1 MSISLL
7 VYSKSNKIKLSLI
20 IMSATFEQVFVHPSQ
35 FPDQVYQDY
44 LVSFSGKQINHK
56 FHYDS
61 VKQSQK
67 WLKIHQEY
75 SPSKND
81 RDCVDTYKKCF
92 QKTAETLG
100 EFSSLQLIGLG
111 SGGGTKDSLLLSYLS
126 NQRREL
132 IYYPLDVSLS
142 LAIISAQKA
151 RNSFPELSIQPIVCD
166 LLHSDNLMLQI
177 QKRGEQERRIITF
190 FGMIPNFHPQEI
202 FPILN
207 NFLVEGDL
215 LLLSANLAPGSDYVQ
230 GIEKIMVQYDNNL
243 TKDWLITVLEDVG
256 VNQENGSIKFRIKDD
271 EENPDLKRVNADFEL
286 NNDVTFKLDNQLIEW
301 KSGDKIGLFF
311 SYRYTTAKLQ
321 KILSSYGINMLNYWE
336 AANQEEGVYLCQ
348 KSK

>member
-1 MSISLL
+1 
-7 VYSKSNKIKLSLI
+7 
-20 IMSATFEQVFVHPSQ
+20 MSAKFEQVFVHPSQ

-75 SPSKND
+75 SPSRND
-81 RDCVDTYKKCF
+81 RDAINTYEKCF
-92 QKTAETLG
+92 QKTAETLDK
-100 EFSSLQLIGLG
+100 FSSIQLIGLG

-151 RNSFPELSIQPIVCD
+151 RSSLTELSVQPIVCD
-166 LLHSDNLMLQI
+166 LLDADDLMFQI
-177 QKRGEQERRIITF
+177 QKRDEQERRIITF
-190 FGMIPNFHPQEI
+190 FGMIPNFYPQQI
-202 FPILN
+202 FPTLN
-207 NFLVEGDL
+207 NFLNEGDL

-230 GIEKIMVQYDNNL
+230 GIEKILPQYDNEL

-256 VNQENGSIKFRIKDD
+256 VNHENGNIQFGIKDD
-271 EENPDLKRVNADFEL
+271 EENPNLKRVNADFEL
-286 NNDVTFKLDNQLIEW
+286 NNDVSFKLDDELIEW

-311 SYRYTTAKLQ
+311 SYRYTTTKLQ
-321 KILSSYGINMLNYWE
+321 EILSSYGINILNYWE
-336 AANQEEGVYLCQ
+336 AANEEEGVYLCQ

>member
-1 MSISLL
+1 
-7 VYSKSNKIKLSLI
+7 
-20 IMSATFEQVFVHPSQ
+20 MSAKFEQVFVHPSQ

-75 SPSKND
+75 SPSRND
-81 RDCVDTYKKCF
+81 RDAINTYEKCF
-92 QKTAETLG
+92 QKTAETLDK
-100 EFSSLQLIGLG
+100 FSSIQLIGLG

-151 RNSFPELSIQPIVCD
+151 RSSLTELSVQPIVCD
-166 LLHSDNLMLQI
+166 LLHADDLMFQI
-177 QKRGEQERRIITF
+177 QKRDEQERRIITF
-190 FGMIPNFHPQEI
+190 FGMIPNFYPQQI
-202 FPILN
+202 FPTLN
-207 NFLVEGDL
+207 NFLNEGDL

-230 GIEKIMVQYDNNL
+230 GIEKILPQYDNEL

-256 VNQENGSIKFRIKDD
+256 VNHENGNIQFGIKDD
-271 EENPDLKRVNADFEL
+271 EENPNLKRVNADFEL
-286 NNDVTFKLDNQLIEW
+286 NNDVSFKLDDELIEW

-311 SYRYTTAKLQ
+311 SYRYTTTKLQ
-321 KILSSYGINMLNYWE
+321 EILSSYGINILNYSE
-336 AANQEEGVYLCQ
+336 SANQEEGVYLCQ
-348 KSK
+348 KGK

>member
-1 MSISLL
+1 
-7 VYSKSNKIKLSLI
+7 
-20 IMSATFEQVFVHPSQ
+20 MSATFEQVFVHPSQ

-75 SPSKND
+75 SPSRTNL
-81 RDCVDTYKKCF
+81 DCVDAYEKCF
-92 QKTAETLG
+92 QKTAETLDK
-100 EFSSLQLIGLG
+100 FSSLQLIGLG

-126 NQRREL
+126 NQQKREL

-151 RNSFPELSIQPIVCD
+151 RSSLTELSVQPIVCD
-166 LLHSDNLMLQI
+166 LLHADDLMLQI
-177 QKRGEQERRIITF
+177 QKRDEQERRIITF
-190 FGMIPNFHPQEI
+190 FGMIPNFYPQQI

-207 NFLVEGDL
+207 NFLTEGDL

-230 GIEKIMVQYDNNL
+230 GIEKILPQYNNDL
-243 TKDWLITVLEDVG
+243 TKDWLITVLEDIG
-256 VNQENGSIKFRIKDD
+256 VNRENGNIKFGIKDD
-271 EENPDLKRVNADFEL
+271 EENPNLKRVNADFEL
-286 NNDVTFKLDNQLIEW
+286 NNDVNFKLDEQLIEW
-301 KSGDKIGLFF
+301 KSGEKIGLFF

-321 KILSSYGINMLNYWE
+321 EILSSYGINILNYWE

-348 KSK
+348 KGRSSRVR

>member
-1 MSISLL
+1 
-7 VYSKSNKIKLSLI
+7 
-20 IMSATFEQVFVHPSQ
+20 MSAKFEQVFVHPSQ

-67 WLKIHQEY
+67 WLKIHQGY
-75 SPSKND
+75 SPSRTNQ
-81 RDCVDTYKKCF
+81 DCVDAYEKCF
-92 QKTAETLG
+92 QKTAETLDK
-100 EFSSLQLIGLG
+100 FSSLQLIGLG
-111 SGGGTKDSLLLSYLS
+111 SGGGTKDSLLLSHLS
-126 NQRREL
+126 NQQREL

-151 RNSFPELSIQPIVCD
+151 RSYLTELSVQPIVCD
-166 LLHSDNLMLQI
+166 LLHADDLMLHL
-177 QKRGEQERRIITF
+177 QKRNEQEIKIITF
-190 FGMIPNFHPQEI
+190 FGMIPNFPPQQI

-207 NFLVEGDL
+207 NFLTEGDL

-230 GIEKIMVQYDNNL
+230 GIEKIMPQYDNEL

-256 VNQENGSIKFRIKDD
+256 VNRENGNIKFGIKDD
-271 EENPDLKRVNADFEL
+271 PQNPNFKRVNADFEL
-286 NNDVTFKLDNQLIEW
+286 NNNVSFKLDEQLIEW
-301 KSGDKIGLFF
+301 KSGEKIGLFF

-321 KILSSYGINMLNYWE
+321 EILSSYGINILNYWE
-336 AANQEEGVYLCQ
+336 ATNQEEGVYLCQ
-348 KSK
+348 KGSME

>member
-1 MSISLL
+1 
-7 VYSKSNKIKLSLI
+7 
-20 IMSATFEQVFVHPSQ
+20 MSATFEQVFVHPSQ

-75 SPSKND
+75 SPSRTNL
-81 RDCVDTYKKCF
+81 DCVDAYEKCF
-92 QKTAETLG
+92 QKTAETLDK
-100 EFSSLQLIGLG
+100 FSSLQLIGLG

-126 NQRREL
+126 NQQKREL

-151 RNSFPELSIQPIVCD
+151 RSSLTELSVQPIVCD
-166 LLHSDNLMLQI
+166 LLHADDLMLQI
-177 QKRGEQERRIITF
+177 QKSDEQERRIITF
-190 FGMIPNFHPQEI
+190 FGMIPNFYPQQI

-207 NFLVEGDL
+207 NFLTEGDL

-230 GIEKIMVQYDNNL
+230 GIEKILPQYNNDL
-243 TKDWLITVLEDVG
+243 TKDWLITVLEDIG
-256 VNQENGSIKFRIKDD
+256 VNRENGNIKFGIKDD
-271 EENPDLKRVNADFEL
+271 EENPNLKRVNADFEL
-286 NNDVTFKLDNQLIEW
+286 NNDVNFKLDEQLIEW
-301 KSGDKIGLFF
+301 KSGEKIGLFF

-321 KILSSYGINMLNYWE
+321 EILSSYGINILNYWE

-348 KSK
+348 KGRSSRVR

>member
-1 MSISLL
+1 
-7 VYSKSNKIKLSLI
+7 
-20 IMSATFEQVFVHPSQ
+20 MSAKFEQVLVHPSQ

-75 SPSKND
+75 SPSRND
-81 RDCVDTYKKCF
+81 RDCVDVYEKCF
-92 QKTAETLG
+92 QKTAETL
-100 EFSSLQLIGLG
+100 EKFSSLQLIGLG

-151 RNSFPELSIQPIVCD
+151 NSSLTELCVQPIVCD
-166 LLHSDNLMLQI
+166 LLHADDLMLQI
-177 QKRGEQERRIITF
+177 QKRNEQERRIITF
-190 FGMIPNFHPQEI
+190 FGMIPNFYPQQI

-207 NFLVEGDL
+207 NFLTEGDL
-215 LLLSANLAPGSDYVQ
+215 LLLSANLSPGSDYVQ
-230 GIEKIMVQYDNNL
+230 GIEKILPQYDNEL

-256 VNQENGSIKFRIKDD
+256 VNRENGNIKFGIKDD
-271 EENPDLKRVNADFEL
+271 EKNPNLKRVNANFEL
-286 NNDVTFKLDNQLIEW
+286 NNDVSFKLDEQLIEW
-301 KSGDKIGLFF
+301 KNGDKIGLFF
-311 SYRYTTAKLQ
+311 SYRYTTTKLQ
-321 KILSSYGINMLNYWE
+321 EILSSYGINILNYWE

-348 KSK
+348 KGSRE

>member
-1 MSISLL
+1 
-7 VYSKSNKIKLSLI
+7 
-20 IMSATFEQVFVHPSQ
+20 MSATFEQVFVHPSQ

-75 SPSKND
+75 SPSRTNL
-81 RDCVDTYKKCF
+81 DCVDTYEKCF
-92 QKTAETLG
+92 QKTAETLDK
-100 EFSSLQLIGLG
+100 FSSLQLIGLG
-111 SGGGTKDSLLLSYLS
+111 SGGGSKDSLLLSYLS

-151 RNSFPELSIQPIVCD
+151 RSSCPEISVQPIVCD
-166 LLHSDNLMLQI
+166 LLHADDLMLQI
-177 QKRGEQERRIITF
+177 QKRDEQERRIITF
-190 FGMIPNFHPQEI
+190 FGMIPNFYPQQI

-207 NFLVEGDL
+207 NFLTEGDL

-230 GIEKIMVQYDNNL
+230 GIEKILPQYNNDL
-243 TKDWLITVLEDVG
+243 TKDWLITVLEDIG
-256 VNQENGSIKFRIKDD
+256 VNRENGSIKFGIKDD
-271 EENPDLKRVNADFEL
+271 EENPNLKRVNADFEL
-286 NNDVTFKLDNQLIEW
+286 NNDVNFKLDEQLIEW
-301 KSGDKIGLFF
+301 KSGEKIGLFF
-311 SYRYTTAKLQ
+311 SYRYTTEKLQ
-321 KILSSYGINMLNYWE
+321 EILSSYGINILNYWE

-348 KSK
+348 KGNRE

>member
-1 MSISLL
+1 
-7 VYSKSNKIKLSLI
+7 
-20 IMSATFEQVFVHPSQ
+20 MSATFEQVFVHPSQ

-75 SPSKND
+75 SPSRND
-81 RDCVDTYKKCF
+81 QNCVDVYEKCF
-92 QKTAETLG
+92 QKTAETLDK
-100 EFSSLQLIGLG
+100 FSSLQLIGLG

-126 NQRREL
+126 NKQEREL

-151 RNSFPELSIQPIVCD
+151 RSSLTELSVQPIVCD
-166 LLHSDNLMLQI
+166 LLHADDLMLQI
-177 QKRGEQERRIITF
+177 QKRDEEERRIITF
-190 FGMIPNFHPQEI
+190 FGMIPNFYPQQI

-207 NFLVEGDL
+207 NFLTEGDL

-230 GIEKIMVQYDNNL
+230 GIEKILPQYDNKL
-243 TKDWLITVLEDVG
+243 TEDWLITVLEDVG
-256 VNQENGSIKFRIKDD
+256 INSTNGNIKFGIKDD
-271 EENPDLKRVNADFEL
+271 EENPNLKRVNADFEL
-286 NNDVTFKLDNQLIEW
+286 KNDVNFKLDEQLIEW

-311 SYRYTTAKLQ
+311 SYRYTTAKL
-321 KILSSYGINMLNYWE
+321 KEILSSYGINILNYWE
-336 AANQEEGVYLCQ
+336 SANQEEGVYLCQ
-348 KSK
+348 KGSRK